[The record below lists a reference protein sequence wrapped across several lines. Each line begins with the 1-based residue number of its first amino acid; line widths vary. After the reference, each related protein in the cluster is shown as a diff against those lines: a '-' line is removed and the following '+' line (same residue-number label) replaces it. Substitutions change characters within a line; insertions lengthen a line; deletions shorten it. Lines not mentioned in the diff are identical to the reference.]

1 MKKLKRTSY
10 FDANR
15 TSYLDEKNQAYVYEF
30 ISYDEN
36 GNQVPVRQIIAIT
49 KENIEIIKMLD
60 QYDHTEDLQNLYQS
74 RVADKTI
81 HEKNE
86 EDDFNYSKLEN
97 IPDKNSDIYKLL
109 FEDVKVIDD
118 SKYNGFLSLL
128 NEEQRSLIYE
138 HINIGKSIPQISRES
153 DGKLSIKALEN
164 KWEKIKKRARKYY
177 GK

>member
-1 MKKLKRTSY
+1 MRS
-10 FDANR
+10 
-15 TSYLDEKNQAYVYEF
+15 
-30 ISYDEN
+30 
-36 GNQVPVRQIIAIT
+36 
-49 KENIEIIKMLD
+49 
-60 QYDHTEDLQNLYQS
+60 
-74 RVADKTI
+74 
-81 HEKNE
+81 
-86 EDDFNYSKLEN
+86 SKLEN
-97 IPDKNSDIYKLL
+97 IPDKNIDIYKLL

-153 DGKLSIKALEN
+153 GGKLTIKALEN